1 MSAVTWCGRSERLRA
16 VPESV
21 KVLTVYDLY
30 ICENS
35 NCGRAMAVTPLL
47 GPFTTCRECGRS
59 QRMKRISVVPQAE
72 LDRLRAVGEPLT
84 RQVGKLLDSW
94 YEFDDDRVPL
104 EVFVAAIAERIED
117 VDAAL
122 KSYREAVPE

>member
-1 MSAVTWCGRSERLRA
+1 
-16 VPESV
+16 
-21 KVLTVYDLY
+21 
-30 ICENS
+30 
-35 NCGRAMAVTPLL
+35 
-47 GPFTTCRECGRS
+47 
-59 QRMKRISVVPQAE
+59 
-72 LDRLRAVGEPLT
+72 LT